1 MGPADADGRG
11 ALGQLHRLTADFD
24 ARRLLGLL
32 TAEEAH
38 SMNLWMQQRHEQ
50 QHLCCLYRVPSYFMR

>member
-1 MGPADADGRG
+1 MGPANADGRG
-11 ALGQLHRLTADFD
+11 ALGELHPLTADFD

-38 SMNLWMQQRHEQ
+38 SINLWMQQRREQ
-50 QHLCCLYRVPSYFMR
+50 QHLCCLCRVPSPLMR